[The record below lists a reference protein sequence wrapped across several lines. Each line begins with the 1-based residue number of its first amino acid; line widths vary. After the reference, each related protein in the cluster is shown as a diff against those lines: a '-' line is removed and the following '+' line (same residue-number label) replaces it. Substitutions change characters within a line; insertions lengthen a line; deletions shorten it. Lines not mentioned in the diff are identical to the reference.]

1 VALKLKSLSEL
12 RKRISISLVEIPS
25 EKVVLDLAL
34 SPSNSIVLI
43 TASEEGGSRASTSEI
58 QILDMEGLEWTE
70 LQMIESKNVFYVK
83 QKLEDMI
90 ERGPLNEFVPLKT
103 KRLPSSD
110 YGFIHA
116 NVKGLMSV
124 SDGHNTIIISDD

>member
-1 VALKLKSLSEL
+1 
-12 RKRISISLVEIPS
+12 
-25 EKVVLDLAL
+25 
-34 SPSNSIVLI
+34 
-43 TASEEGGSRASTSEI
+43 
-58 QILDMEGLEWTE
+58 MEGLQWTE

-83 QKLEDMI
+83 QKVEDMI
-90 ERGPLNEFVPLKT
+90 ERGTVNEFAALKT

-124 SDGHNTIIISDD
+124 SDGHNTIIISND